1 MWRHTGGRRVKKHR
15 WKTIELPPPPPPGH
29 VIGPSMRSYKT
40 SLSLGKGKSP
50 LSLRLVAMIIQC
62 LCSSVHGTLDIRSL
76 LFISQMPLMEKSFA
90 FFSDKNCKK
99 NITFQWTQS
108 NHCSWNHYQNRA
120 TEVLLWN
127 SEAWATN
134 RANCK
139 RKSSSYMRR
148 LSKYKQKLDNWCID
162 HDVKHK
168 VKGFYWIK
176 K

>member
-1 MWRHTGGRRVKKHR
+1 MWRHTGRRSGSRNLGGKQKSY
-15 WKTIELPPPPPPGH
+15 LPPRPGH

-50 LSLRLVAMIIQC
+50 LSRHDHSVSV
-62 LCSSVHGTLDIRSL
+62 CSSVHGTPDIRSL
-76 LFISQMPLMEKSFA
+76 LFISQMPLMEKSSA
-90 FFSDKNCKK
+90 FFSDKNSKK

-139 RKSSSYMRR
+139 RKSSSFMRR